1 MNRSPSRAASAL
13 RILITDDD
21 AAART
26 QLAMH
31 LQADGHQVCGYANA
45 CDALS
50 QASWQPFDL
59 ALVDVRLAGNGA
71 AGGSTT
77 TTPPSSENGIDFI
90 ARLLAESPRT
100 RVVVM
105 SGHAG
110 LEA

>member
-1 MNRSPSRAASAL
+1 MNRSASRATSTL

-26 QLAMH
+26 QLALH

-59 ALVDVRLAGNGA
+59 ALVDLRLAGNGA

-77 TTPPSSENGIDFI
+77 TASSSDNGTDFI

-105 SGHAG
+105 SGHA
-110 LEA
+110 